1 MKASTAELVKALFE
15 GDAERVE
22 NNLFALL
29 GKYVSIRDFA
39 TNAPKEN
46 YYYGFMN
53 GLLVNGTSFIEEHK
67 SNFESGDGYVDIIIA
82 SKNSDTVAILEL
94 KHTDKPFGA
103 RLIAAQKAVEQITEK
118 GYAAVYMNAPLVRN
132 VYAYGICFH
141 KKVCSVVVKKM
152 K

>member
-1 MKASTAELVKALFE
+1 MINNVSYAREL
-15 GDAERVE
+15 
-22 NNLFALL
+22 
-29 GKYVSIRDFA
+29 
-39 TNAPKEN
+39 
-46 YYYGFMN
+46 
-53 GLLVNGTSFIEEHK
+53 K
-67 SNFESGDGYVDIIIA
+67 SNVESGNGYVDIIIA

-118 GYAAVYMNAPLVRN
+118 GYAAVYMNDPLVRN